1 MRIKK
6 IVLSL
11 ILMMAASA
19 AFGQNSFVDK
29 PVAIV
34 KLPRTDVISQKK
46 LAFNVDMYGQ
56 RAGRELSQLE
66 KEKVLQTL
74 VNQMLVFQAAERDN
88 VTVDDRTVLQAA
100 MRQVQMQ
107 TGQRMSEQQF
117 KEFIKQNTG
126 MDYDTYADTV
136 KNQLILEKYVRE
148 KKRDFI
154 RTAIVPDNE
163 EIEIFYRD
171 NEEKFINPEMIKFS
185 HIFFAT
191 RGPGAKDKAEQKE
204 LANEVYRK
212 IVSGQSS
219 FKDMVREYSDD
230 KGSVVRDGDIGNFID
245 RSEPN
250 VAVFGKDFLN
260 TLFDMETGSMSAV
273 LESKQG
279 YHIVILDQH
288 HQKRF
293 LNLDDPVTPVETT
306 TVRQY
311 IGNVL
316 TRQKD
321 QIAFEQAAEEV
332 VKALSDEA
340 EIQTFPE
347 NIK

>member
-1 MRIKK
+1 MTATG
-6 IVLSL
+6 VF
-11 ILMMAASA
+11 A
-19 AFGQNSFVDK
+19 QNSFVDK

-34 KLPRTDVISQKK
+34 KLTRTDVISQKK
-46 LAFNVDMYGQ
+46 LAFNVDIYSQ

-74 VNQMLVFQAAERDN
+74 INQMLVFQAAERDN

-100 MRQVQMQ
+100 MRQMQMQ
-107 TGQRMSEQQF
+107 TGRQMSETQF

-126 MDYDTYADTV
+126 MEYDAYSETV

-148 KKRDFI
+148 KKRDFM
-154 RTAIVPDNE
+154 RTAVVPNNE
-163 EIEIFYRD
+163 EIEVFYKE
-171 NEEKFINPEMIKFS
+171 NEEKFLNPEMVKFS

-191 RGPGAKDKAEQKE
+191 RGPNAKDKGEQKD

-212 IVSGQSS
+212 IVSGQAT

-260 TLFDMETGSMSAV
+260 TLFDMEPGSMSSV

-293 LNLDDPVTPVETT
+293 LDLDDPVTPVETT

-321 QIAFEQAAEEV
+321 QVAFEKAAEEV
-332 VKALSDEA
+332 VKTLSDEA
-340 EIQTFPE
+340 EVQTFPE

>member
-1 MRIKK
+1 MKRF
-6 IVLSL
+6 VSAL
-11 ILMMAASA
+11 ILMLTAAG
-19 AFGQNSFVDK
+19 AFAQNSFVDK

-34 KLPRTDVISQKK
+34 KLTRTDVISQKK
-46 LAFNVDMYGQ
+46 LAFNVDIYSQ

-74 VNQMLVFQAAERDN
+74 INQMLVFQAAERDN
-88 VTVDDRTVLQAA
+88 VVVDDKTVLQAA

-107 TGQRMSEQQF
+107 TGQRMSEAQF

-126 MDYDTYADTV
+126 MEYDTYAETV

-154 RTAIVPDNE
+154 RTAVIPDNE
-163 EIEIFYRD
+163 EIELFYRD
-171 NEEKFINPEMIKFS
+171 NEEKFLNPEMIKFS

-191 RGPGAKDKAEQKE
+191 RGPDAKDRDEQKRI
-204 LANEVYRK
+204 ADEVYRK
-212 IVSGQSS
+212 IVSGQAT
-219 FKDMVREYSDD
+219 FKDMVREFSDD

-250 VAVFGKDFLN
+250 IAVFGKDFLN
-260 TLFDMETGSMSAV
+260 TLFDMETGTMSSV

-288 HQKRF
+288 HKKRF
-293 LNLDDPVTPVETT
+293 LDLDDPVTPVETT

-321 QIAFEQAAEEV
+321 QAAFEQAAEDV
-332 VKALSDEA
+332 VRNLSDEA
-340 EIQTFPE
+340 EVQTFPE